1 MGLIEIKKEQQ
12 EIKQKLSDLKRGY
25 NKERSKL
32 IKAQK
37 SLQNKEE
44 FITSGGA
51 SSVIKISKYINVSV
65 TNPIFIDP
73 DTNNFKKLVD
83 LLREQIADDYNFF
96 IGGILC
102 ESVDFRGEVFCSH
115 RPKNWF
121 SKTQKDTKVAKISF
135 DPSTP
140 KEIFEELLIE
150 LNKGDV
156 SLTSRKAKLN
166 DFKEITV
173 EIVPNRQALNF
184 CYFLPKRFDVPSG
197 IWLWRKDRYVFYF
210 SNKKGHITHWENVI
224 KK

>member
-12 EIKQKLSDLKRGY
+12 EIKQKLSDLKRRY

-37 SLQNKEE
+37 SLKNKEE

-51 SSVIKISKYINVSV
+51 SAVIKISKYINVSV
-65 TNPIFIDP
+65 TNAIFINPETD
-73 DTNNFKKLVD
+73 NFKKLVD

-96 IGGILC
+96 IEGALC

-115 RPKNWF
+115 RPRNWYD
-121 SKTQKDTKVAKISF
+121 KIQKDTKVAQISF

-150 LNKGDV
+150 LNKGEV
-156 SLTSRKAKLN
+156 SLTARKAKLN
-166 DFKEITV
+166 DFKEISV
-173 EIVPNRQALNF
+173 EIIPNRQALNF
-184 CYFLPKRFDVPSG
+184 CYFLPKRFDVSG
-197 IWLWRKDRYVFYF
+197 GKWLWQKDRYVFYF
-210 SNKKGHITHWENVI
+210 SNKKNHITHWKNVI

>member
-12 EIKQKLSDLKRGY
+12 EIKQKLSDLKRRY

-37 SLQNKEE
+37 SLKNKEE

-96 IGGILC
+96 IEGTLC
-102 ESVDFRGEVFCSH
+102 ESVDYHGDVFCSH
-115 RPKNWF
+115 RPRNWY
-121 SKTQKDTKVAKISF
+121 SKTQTDTEVAQISF
-135 DPSTP
+135 DPTTP

-156 SLTSRKAKLN
+156 RLTAKKAKLN
-166 DFKEITV
+166 DFKEIPV

-184 CYFLPKRFDVPSG
+184 CYFLPKRFDVSG
-197 IWLWRKDRYVFYF
+197 GVWLWKEDRFVFYF
-210 SNKKGHITHWENVI
+210 SNKKGRITLWKNVI

>member
-12 EIKQKLSDLKRGY
+12 EIKQKLSDLKRCY

-37 SLQNKEE
+37 SLKNKEE
-44 FITSGGA
+44 FITNGGDSA
-51 SSVIKISKYINVSV
+51 IIKISKYINVSV
-65 TNPIFIDP
+65 TNAIFIDP
-73 DTNNFKKLVD
+73 ETDNFKKLVD
-83 LLREQIADDYNFF
+83 LLKEQIADDYNFF
-96 IGGILC
+96 IEGTLC
-102 ESVDFRGEVFCSH
+102 ESIDYHGDVFCSH
-115 RPKNWF
+115 RPRNWY
-121 SKTQKDTKVAKISF
+121 SKTQKDTEVAKISF

-150 LNKGDV
+150 LNKGNV
-156 SLTSRKAKLN
+156 SLTARKAKLN

-184 CYFLPKRFDVPSG
+184 CYFLPKRFDVSG
-197 IWLWRKDRYVFYF
+197 GKWLWQKDRYVFYF
-210 SNKKGHITHWENVI
+210 SNRKNHITHWKNVI

>member
-37 SLQNKEE
+37 SLKNKEE
-44 FITSGGA
+44 FITNGGDSA
-51 SSVIKISKYINVSV
+51 VIKISKYINVSV
-65 TNPIFIDP
+65 TNAIFIDP
-73 DTNNFKKLVD
+73 KTDNFKKLVD
-83 LLREQIADDYNFF
+83 LLKEQISTDYNFF
-96 IGGILC
+96 LEGVLC

-115 RPKNWF
+115 RPRNWYD
-121 SKTQKDTKVAKISF
+121 KIQKDTAVAQISF

-150 LNKGDV
+150 LNKGEV
-156 SLTSRKAKLN
+156 SLTPRKAKLN

-173 EIVPNRQALNF
+173 EIVPNKQALNF
-184 CYFLPKRFDVPSG
+184 CYFLPKRFDVSSG
-197 IWLWRKDRYVFYF
+197 VWLWKKDRFVFYF
-210 SNKKGHITHWENVI
+210 SNKKSHITHWANVI

>member
-37 SLQNKEE
+37 NLKNKEE
-44 FITSGGA
+44 FITNGGD
-51 SSVIKISKYINVSV
+51 SLIIKISKYINVSV
-65 TNPIFIDP
+65 TNPIFIAP
-73 DTNNFKKLVD
+73 ETGNFKKLVD
-83 LLREQIADDYNFF
+83 LLKEQIANDYNFF
-96 IGGILC
+96 IEGTLC

-115 RPKNWF
+115 RPRNWF
-121 SKTQKDTKVAKISF
+121 SKTQKDTKVAEISF

-156 SLTSRKAKLN
+156 SLTARKAKLN

-184 CYFLPKRFDVPSG
+184 CYFLPKRFDVSG
-197 IWLWRKDRYVFYF
+197 GKWLWRKDRYVFYF
-210 SNKKGHITHWENVI
+210 SNKKGHITLWKNVI

>member
-12 EIKQKLSDLKRGY
+12 EIKQKLSDLKRRY

-37 SLQNKEE
+37 SLKNKEE
-44 FITSGGA
+44 FITSGGDSA
-51 SSVIKISKYINVSV
+51 IIKISKYINVSV
-65 TNPIFIDP
+65 TNAIFINPETD
-73 DTNNFKKLVD
+73 NFKKLVD
-83 LLREQIADDYNFF
+83 LLKEQIATDYNFF
-96 IGGILC
+96 IEGILC

-115 RPKNWF
+115 RPRNWYD
-121 SKTQKDTKVAKISF
+121 KIQKDTEVAKISF

-156 SLTSRKAKLN
+156 TLTAKKAKLN
-166 DFKEITV
+166 DFKEVPV
-173 EIVPNRQALNF
+173 EIIPNRQALNF
-184 CYFLPKRFDVPSG
+184 CYFLPKRFDVSG
-197 IWLWRKDRYVFYF
+197 GKWLWQKDRYVFYF
-210 SNKKGHITHWENVI
+210 SNRKNHITHWKNVI

>member
-37 SLQNKEE
+37 SLKNKEE

-51 SSVIKISKYINVSV
+51 SAVIKISKYINVSV
-65 TNPIFIDP
+65 TNPIFIAP
-73 DTNNFKKLVD
+73 ETGNFKKLVD
-83 LLREQIADDYNFF
+83 LLREQIATDYNFF
-96 IGGILC
+96 IEGTLC

-115 RPKNWF
+115 RPRNWYD
-121 SKTQKDTKVAKISF
+121 KIQKDTKVAEISF

-156 SLTSRKAKLN
+156 SLTPRKAKLN
-166 DFKEITV
+166 DFKEISV
-173 EIVPNRQALNF
+173 EILPNKQALNF
-184 CYFLPKRFDVPSG
+184 CYFLPKRFDVSG
-197 IWLWRKDRYVFYF
+197 GKWIWVKDRFVFYF
-210 SNKKGHITHWENVI
+210 SNKKGHITHWKNVI